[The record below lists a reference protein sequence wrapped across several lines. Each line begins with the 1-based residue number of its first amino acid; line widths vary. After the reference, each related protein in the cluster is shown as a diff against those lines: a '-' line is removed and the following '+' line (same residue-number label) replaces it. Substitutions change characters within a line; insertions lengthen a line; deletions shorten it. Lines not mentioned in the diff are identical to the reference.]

1 VIGPPD
7 MIRLGETPKLR
18 QYLRAIWERRQFA
31 VSIAAGEVRAQ
42 NMDTVLGNL
51 WQVLNPLMLAGVY
64 YLVFGLVLR
73 IDRGVDNYI
82 AFLVI
87 GVFVFHFTQRSVMS
101 GAKAIVSNEGL
112 IRSIRFPRAILPI
125 ASVVGQAIMFL
136 PALAI
141 MLAIALATDET
152 PHPMW
157 LLLLPLFI
165 LQGVGN
171 LGAALFV
178 ARMTDRIRD
187 VQYVL
192 PYLFRLLFY
201 VSGILYSV
209 ERFVPEQYMP
219 LFELNPVFCF
229 ATAARG
235 LILDHELLLQPWGVG
250 AAWAVAL
257 MVLGLRYFRR
267 AEHEYG
273 RG

>member
-1 VIGPPD
+1 
-7 MIRLGETPKLR
+7 MIRLGVTPRLR
-18 QYLRAIWERRQFA
+18 PYLRAIWQRRQFA

-64 YLVFGLVLR
+64 YLVFGVVLR

-87 GVFVFHFTQRSVMS
+87 GIFSFHFTQRSVVA
-101 GAKAIVSNEGL
+101 GAKSIVSNEGL
-112 IRSIRFPRAILPI
+112 IRSIRFPRAVLPL
-125 ASVVGQAIMFL
+125 STVVGQALMFV

-141 MLAIALATDET
+141 MLLIALGTGEM
-152 PHPMW
+152 PHPSW
-157 LLLLPLFI
+157 VLLVPLFA
-165 LQGVGN
+165 LQALGN
-171 LGAALFV
+171 LGAAFFV
-178 ARMTDRIRD
+178 ARMTDRVRD

-209 ERFVPEQYMP
+209 ERFVPEAYLP
-219 LFELNPVFCF
+219 LFDLNPIFAF

-235 LILDHELLLQPWGVG
+235 IVLDHELLLHR
-250 AAWAVAL
+250 WAVAAVWSV
-257 MVLGLRYFRR
+257 VLAVVGLWFFRG